1 MALQLVN
8 YFGGGGTPIGMFD
21 VIDGYNLTTKGG
33 EVATL
38 TTVSRTG
45 TDKAAHDA
53 FTDGYILGNATPVR
67 PVATI
72 GLVFGSRPLFLT
84 DDGTSGYGTLF
95 GVVIGGTAGQYSYG
109 FVNGVNG
116 GTNLGPHTAYASGKM
131 TLWGARGTYAITLDA
146 VDTTASTGLVPTNTS
161 VTTGSALYAS
171 NAGLL
176 TPNSGIAFELIALGR
191 FVEFE
196 FYQGGSLV
204 TTPLSLISAANSPSY
219 ALGAPQLQNF
229 ARAMVYFDPPT

>member
-1 MALQLVN
+1 MALELVN
-8 YFGGGGTPIGMFD
+8 SFGERSPIGMFD

-45 TDKAAHDA
+45 TDKAAKDA
-53 FTDGYILGNATPVR
+53 FSDGYVLGNATPVR

-72 GLVFGSRPLFLT
+72 GLVFGNRPLFLT
-84 DDGTSGYGTLF
+84 DDGTTGYGTLF

-109 FVNGVNG
+109 FTNGNNG

-131 TLWGARGTYAITLDA
+131 TLWASKGTYAITLDA
-146 VDTTASTGLVPTNTS
+146 TDTTASTGLQPTNTS
-161 VTTGSALYAS
+161 VTTGSALYAT

-176 TPNSGIAFELIALGR
+176 TPNSAIAFELVVLGR
-191 FVEFE
+191 FIEFE
-196 FYQGGSLV
+196 FYKGGSLV

-219 ALGAPQLQNF
+219 SLGSPQLQNF
-229 ARAMVYFDPPT
+229 ARALIMFDPPV

>member
-45 TDKAAHDA
+45 TDKAARDA
-53 FTDGYILGNATPVR
+53 FTDGYIVGNATPVR

-72 GLVFGSRPLFLT
+72 GLVFGNRPLFLT
-84 DDGTSGYGTLF
+84 DDGTTGYGTLF
-95 GVVIGGTAGQYSYG
+95 GTVIGGTAGQYSYAPG
-109 FVNGVNG
+109 G

-131 TLWGARGTYAITLDA
+131 TLWGTRGTYAITLDA
-146 VDTTASTGLVPTNTS
+146 VDTTASTGLVPTNTT
-161 VTTGSALYAS
+161 VTTGAALYAT

-176 TPNSGIAFELIALGR
+176 TPNSTPAFENVILGR
-191 FVEFE
+191 FIEFE
-196 FYQGGSLV
+196 FYKGGSLV
-204 TTPLSLISAANSPSY
+204 TTPVSLISAANSP
-219 ALGAPQLQNF
+219 AQNLGAPQLSKF
-229 ARAMVYFDPPT
+229 ARALVYFDPPA